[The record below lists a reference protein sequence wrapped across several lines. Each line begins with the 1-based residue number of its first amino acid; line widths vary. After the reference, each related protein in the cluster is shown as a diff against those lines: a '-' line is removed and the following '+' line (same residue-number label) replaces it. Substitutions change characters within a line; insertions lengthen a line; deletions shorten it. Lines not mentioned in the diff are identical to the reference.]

1 MLLTT
6 AGIVLGR
13 KIKDERARKKEAKQG
28 LLSVGNTELAK
39 RAFDHQT
46 ARTISGGNESSV
58 GLLRTGTD
66 TKFDDPASVEA
77 TSFGVDS
84 SLSEQQ
90 HDGAS
95 VKSPTT
101 PRTVNLSS
109 PFNQSQILGHA
120 ERTVSRQSA
129 SGPPP
134 YSPMD
139 GSARGTTS
147 SIYSQDSDLPAMTYS
162 SSDTRSVMTSSSEGG
177 ETIKIRTNGSDLKSG
192 FPYHPAL
199 FDVNVHPSMWDTFT
213 GRIVESTKLTGK
225 DQMQVWA
232 AATGV
237 ALTGAVITSVFVGKS
252 MTRSMQEKR
261 VKTALADNSAG
272 ALGETLEQWN
282 DTYFRQRGLLVHL
295 ELSEAS
301 VKGKSLR
308 KPASLFDSRE
318 ERDIKREQ
326 RKFVIVI
333 SKLDGE
339 SRPMEGLDEA
349 QEMAAEDVVTELPV
363 VDGAKYNVAEL
374 PGDEGMY
381 AVELPAELPFGLS
394 LGYENEKLAPP
405 LGFAELESNTSG
417 LLNTSHGSDEKK
429 KDEWTTDLAKEKPLM
444 VAGSVHKALN
454 KETT

>member
-6 AGIVLGR
+6 AGIVIGR

-28 LLSVGNTELAK
+28 LLSVGNDELAK
-39 RAFDHQT
+39 RAFDRQT
-46 ARTISGGNESSV
+46 ARTLASEHESSI
-58 GLLRTGTD
+58 GLLRAGTD
-66 TKFDDPASVEA
+66 SKFEDPASVEA
-77 TSFGVDS
+77 TSSGVDS
-84 SLSEQQ
+84 SPLRPP
-90 HDGAS
+90 DGSS
-95 VKSPTT
+95 VKSPST
-101 PRTVNLSS
+101 PRTVNLASTLT
-109 PFNQSQILGHA
+109 QSQNFGQA
-120 ERTVSRQSA
+120 GRTINRQSA
-129 SGPPP
+129 GGPPP
-134 YSPMD
+134 YSPME
-139 GSARGTTS
+139 GTARGATS
-147 SIYSQDSDLPAMTYS
+147 SIYSQDSDRPALTYS
-162 SSDTRSVMTSSSEGG
+162 SSDTRSIMTSSSEGG
-177 ETIKIRTNGSDLKSG
+177 DTIKIRTNGSDLKSG

-199 FDVNVHPSMWDTFT
+199 FDVNVHPSIWDTFT
-213 GRIVESTKLTGK
+213 ARVVESTKLTGK

-237 ALTGAVITSVFVGKS
+237 ALTGAINDSLNAREES
-252 MTRSMQEKR
+252 QNRSR
-261 VKTALADNSAG
+261 RHSAG

-333 SKLDGE
+333 SKLEGE
-339 SRPMEGLDEA
+339 SRPMEGLDEV

-363 VDGAKYNVAEL
+363 VDGAKYNIAEM

-381 AVELPAELPFGLS
+381 AVELPVELPFGLS
-394 LGYENEKLAPP
+394 LGYGNEKLAAP
-405 LGFAELESNTSG
+405 LGLAELESNTSD
-417 LLNTSHGSDEKK
+417 LLNTSRGSDEKN

-444 VAGSVHKALN
+444 VTGSVHEALN